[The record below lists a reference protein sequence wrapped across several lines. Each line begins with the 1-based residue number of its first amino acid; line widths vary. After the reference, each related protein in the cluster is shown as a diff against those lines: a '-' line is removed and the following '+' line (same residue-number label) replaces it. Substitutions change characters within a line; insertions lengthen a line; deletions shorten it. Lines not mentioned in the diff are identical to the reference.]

1 MRFRLLVLGGAS
13 WGVALVAAEQNSAA
27 SADGRTQSLPAVFVS
42 QAPTTTAKSA
52 GVAGAGA
59 SVRAVSPE
67 MSARLL
73 SVALRRAP
81 ASAMPAASDG
91 VSGNSGDAVQLKPFV
106 VHEERLPRFKARELM
121 TPQAKLALARQRYPG
136 IGSLGDAASLK
147 RLEDD
152 FNEEYFR
159 EMADLDK
166 LFEIGGGKSP
176 IGARQIINE
185 ARHAEPFHAQFGHLP

>member
-13 WGVALVAAEQNSAA
+13 CGVALVAGAQNPAGPA
-27 SADGRTQSLPAVFVS
+27 NGRVQSLPAVFVPP
-42 QAPTTTAKSA
+42 APTAGARSA
-52 GVAGAGA
+52 AAAGA
-59 SVRAVSPE
+59 SAPARAVSPE

-73 SVALRRAP
+73 SVALRSAP
-81 ASAMPAASDG
+81 ASAIPATRDGASE
-91 VSGNSGDAVQLKPFV
+91 NAGDAVQLKPFV
-106 VHEERLPRFKARELM
+106 VREGRLPRFKERELM

-152 FNEEYFR
+152 FKEEYFR

-176 IGARQIINE
+176 IRARQIINE
-185 ARHAEPFHAQFGHLP
+185 ARHAERFHAQFGHLP